1 MPYSYVCAYG
11 TRPWDKA
18 KSAYTETTVI
28 KAHEWRNLESRSTL
42 YEALAADEGMD
53 AMVRIQ
59 HSDKPY
65 SHQMN
70 ALHVIHD
77 RLRAGDQYL
86 SGADKQLQTLML
98 GNRLDLLEPVDIF
111 ASIRDEIAAPLNRVI
126 YKGRL
131 KNHPSVEQRPVLE
144 ELKTFTLKTL
154 GAAKYSLIVDVKNT
168 ETSVVPG
175 TQSKY
180 NPIIAC
186 VITNIVKMYT
196 DAFPKLT
203 MAIITCYNAQY
214 LLLLAIRDV
223 MAQEDK
229 NGKTYFI
236 SQLVKAFLSHS
247 CKKKVLLV
255 SPNNNGVNSL
265 CIAARSAIADLESS
279 NLIAPNEKY
288 AGRMHN
294 PDMAANTIVY
304 NAYNDCDLIVVD
316 EACRVSEPASRAV
329 DAYNPKCKAKVY
341 VGDKMQLKVVVRS
354 ASGDRDE
361 FQDQLLISEMNRLQS
376 NGFPTVLLDTQYR
389 MVPENAAIANEKV
402 YHGLLKSDRLD
413 LLEPV
418 DIFASIHDEI
428 AAPEKLMI
436 LNDSQMK
443 AVKENVVAARSI

>member
-1 MPYSYVCAYG
+1 
-11 TRPWDKA
+11 
-18 KSAYTETTVI
+18 
-28 KAHEWRNLESRSTL
+28 
-42 YEALAADEGMD
+42 MD

-111 ASIRDEIAAPLNRVI
+111 ASIRDEIAAPLNSVI

-131 KNHPSVEQRPVLE
+131 KNHPSMEQRPVLE

-180 NPIIAC
+180 NPIMAC

-203 MAIITCYNAQY
+203 IAIVTCYNAQY

-247 CKKKVLLV
+247 CKKKVLLG

-265 CIAARSAIADLESS
+265 CIAARSAIRRSRKQQPHRPQREVC
-279 NLIAPNEKY
+279 
-288 AGRMHN
+288 R
-294 PDMAANTIVY
+294 
-304 NAYNDCDLIVVD
+304 AYPPCIPELDDR
-316 EACRVSEPASRAV
+316 ARVSS
-329 DAYNPKCKAKVY
+329 
-341 VGDKMQLKVVVRS
+341 S
-354 ASGDRDE
+354 S
-361 FQDQLLISEMNRLQS
+361 
-376 NGFPTVLLDTQYR
+376 LDT
-389 MVPENAAIANEKV
+389 AS
-402 YHGLLKSDRLD
+402 LSFDRNFKQCSSL
-413 LLEPV
+413 
-418 DIFASIHDEI
+418 H
-428 AAPEKLMI
+428 
-436 LNDSQMK
+436 
-443 AVKENVVAARSI
+443 R